1 MTFRELRNIFLP
13 KDKVQVQDHREE
25 NRSIWTI
32 ETLFKLCPELIINYI
47 SKNEIGLVFYTDDEM
62 SIMLHDR
69 NKTS

>member
-47 SKNEIGLVFYTDDEM
+47 SINEIGLVFYTDDEM

-69 NKTS
+69 NKIS